1 MTRTAFAE
9 RLGLSESVLH
19 RFPNPDHRSHISQIE
34 KALRVVGRRL
44 AVEDRVA

>member
-1 MTRTAFAE
+1 MTMTALAA
-9 RLGLSESVLH
+9 RLGLSESVVCRLL
-19 RFPNPDHRSHISQIE
+19 NPDHRSHISQIE